1 VAAIASS
8 SERPKFKYQSIS
20 LPSLRSL
27 PVVESQQVVPAYVL
41 WGSNVRLFDDA
52 PPPAG
57 PTINQEVS
65 VIGLRIPRFR
75 NFVYSVLFCFISM
88 IVGLDSGCKMRAQSV
103 TCHGEDLPAAQRGWD
118 DLPKDAS
125 WLPGKNAGG

>member
-1 VAAIASS
+1 M
-8 SERPKFKYQSIS
+8 FYGTQCS
-20 LPSLRSL
+20 LF
-27 PVVESQQVVPAYVL
+27 E
-41 WGSNVRLFDDA
+41 DA
-52 PPPAG
+52 PPPVG
-57 PTINQEVS
+57 LTINQEVS

-75 NFVYSVLFCFISM
+75 NFVYSTLFCSCFISM

-125 WLPGKNAGG
+125 WLPGRNAGGRSWICDQTRKS